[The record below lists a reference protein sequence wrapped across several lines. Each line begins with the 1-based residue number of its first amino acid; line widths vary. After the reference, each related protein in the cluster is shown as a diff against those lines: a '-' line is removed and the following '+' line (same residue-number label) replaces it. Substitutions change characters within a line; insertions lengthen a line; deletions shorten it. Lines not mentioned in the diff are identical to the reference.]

1 MRPTRKVVQLVEAAI
16 HHTGTYVRP
25 GPLARATGP
34 VLATDRWRRRYRK
47 APLRTMAVSR
57 AVARNVEM
65 SYVLGPLTVEAVLNG
80 VDLERFRPP
89 PRQPAGPPVISFVGR
104 TGIEK
109 GLDVL
114 LTACLDLV
122 PGRRFSIHRGDEPL
136 GTPDRRRLPAA
147 TDRTHES
154 PDRRRG
160 GRGPVGSRR
169 PPQPPPRLW
178 PGAICM
184 WSRRDGTSRSA

>member
-1 MRPTRKVVQLVEAAI
+1 
-16 HHTGTYVRP
+16 
-25 GPLARATGP
+25 
-34 VLATDRWRRRYRK
+34 LATDRWRRYWR

-122 PGRRFSIHRGDEPL
+122 PGRRFSIQIV
-136 GTPDRRRLPAA
+136 GTNHWGRQ
-147 TDRTHES
+147 TDDDYQR
-154 PDRRRG
+154 
-160 GRGPVGSRR
+160 
-169 PPQPPPRLW
+169 
-178 PGAICM
+178 
-184 WSRRDGTSRSA
+184 